1 MFRMTW
7 STILLPRG
15 KWLRCRHASANS
27 RCTSSQCR
35 GCGTRAFLVKEFN
48 DPNAANGIRHAILT
62 SAPKAADLILARAK
76 AHHDSGIEY
85 ASMTLSEDHFRKV
98 LGDIYRRCTAERNRM
113 DSAPG
118 ADASAS
124 V

>member
-1 MFRMTW
+1 MVNDP
-7 STILLPRG
+7 LAQG
-15 KWLRCRHASANS
+15 KVVALQACLCELKMHVVAMSRLRDAA
-27 RCTSSQCR
+27 
-35 GCGTRAFLVKEFN
+35 AFLVKEFN